1 MVDNITMRKFF
12 LITISLFLALALG
25 AQTAQNSAVSDEA
38 KIKRLYQLPENL
50 PKPDE
55 AHILQN
61 ILAGTES
68 GLYKI
73 IGNDTPEP
81 LWNESRVTQ
90 IVETVDRKSVV

>member
-25 AQTAQNSAVSDEA
+25 AQTVQNSDVSDEA

-61 ILAGTES
+61 ILAGCLY
-68 GLYKI
+68 GLSK
-73 IGNDTPEP
+73 NDCNPRLKLCVFPSFTKMF
-81 LWNESRVTQ
+81 TF
-90 IVETVDRKSVV
+90 

>member
-1 MVDNITMRKFF
+1 MVDSIGMRKFF
-12 LITISLFLALALG
+12 LITISLFFAFALW
-25 AQTAQNSAVSDEA
+25 AQTTQSADVSDEA
-38 KIKRLYQLPENL
+38 KIKKLYQLPANL

-55 AHILQN
+55 AHILQS

-81 LWNESRVTQ
+81 VWNESRVTQ
-90 IVETVDRKSVV
+90 IVETVVDG